1 MKKHLFLFAF
11 VVLTLTVLLS
21 GCGGGGQ
28 ELDGMYTATFELNG
42 GTLSTQNTSISTK
55 VNYAYEPNSYI
66 LDPANYATYKVF
78 RPGYV
83 FTGWYTD
90 AECTEQNKWDFAQ
103 DKIESEK
110 ITLYAGWEK
119 EILYTFTVCY
129 VNGEETVTLGS
140 YNVKPGATFEDY
152 RNHANKRDDHTPVG
166 YFSDAACTTPWDFTT
181 AHPGGESDLDIRV
194 YVDYIEGDWKLVS
207 NFGELEN
214 AIGVENIYLTADID
228 CGGEVLSFGNTFT
241 HTLQGNGFKIS
252 NFTVETFGSALMPSI
267 SLFRSLGEGA
277 EILNVT
283 FDDVLYDF
291 TGGTGAT
298 KMKVAA
304 LARDAKNCTVS
315 NVTITGKFQTE
326 YTGELLDLSFLEKAF
341 YEEGSE
347 GTLTNFVIDITV
359 EILSTGDET

>member
-11 VVLTLTVLLS
+11 VLLALTVLLS

-66 LDPANYATYKVF
+66 LDPANYATYKIF

-90 AECTEQNKWDFAQ
+90 KECTEASKWDFAL

-129 VNGEETVTLGS
+129 VKDGQTVELGA
-140 YNVKPGATFEDY
+140 YNVQPGAIFNDY
-152 RNHANKRDDHTPVG
+152 RDHASKRADHTPIG
-166 YFSDAACTTPWDFTT
+166 YFSDEACTIPWDFTT
-181 AHPGGESDLDIRV
+181 VHPGGESELNVVRV

-207 NFGELEN
+207 NFEELTN
-214 AIGVENIYLTADID
+214 AIGAGNIYLTADID
-228 CGGEVLSFGNTFT
+228 CGGEVLSFGSNFT
-241 HTLQGNGFKIS
+241 ATLQGNGFKIS
-252 NFTVETFGSALMPSI
+252 NFTAAKFGSALIPSCSI
-267 SLFRSLGEGA
+267 FRTLGEGA

-283 FDDVLYDF
+283 FENVTYEFNGISTDRI
-291 TGGTGAT
+291 
-298 KMKVAA
+298 KVAA
-304 LARDAKNCTVS
+304 LARTVENCKVS
-315 NVTITGKFQTE
+315 NVTITGQLVTDSSVEFPNLNDVFCEQK
-326 YTGELLDLSFLEKAF
+326 
-341 YEEGSE
+341 EETTCTVE
-347 GTLTNFVIDITV
+347 NFVTNITV
-359 EILSTGDET
+359 VRQTAGDET